1 MTTAPAEDQHRLLDL
16 QALDTRLQQLAHSHR
31 THPARATV
39 EELGKRLADL
49 DDVVVR
55 ARTEAG
61 DIKRE
66 VAKAEAD
73 VAQVRSRAERDRA
86 KVDSGVLGAKDL
98 QGLTSELESLA
109 RRQEALEEI
118 ELEAM
123 ERLEAAENHLAEVTR
138 SREEVANS
146 RDAAL
151 TDLEGAL
158 ADLVKERTA
167 VQAERAPVAAGIDPG
182 LLALYDKLREQ
193 LGGLAAARLRG
204 RTCEG
209 CRLELN
215 AVDVARLTAS
225 DPDEVA
231 RCEECGRILVRS

>member
-1 MTTAPAEDQHRLLDL
+1 MTTAPAEDQRRLLDL
-16 QALDTRLQQLAHSHR
+16 QALDTRLQQLAHAHR

-55 ARTEAG
+55 ARTEVG

-66 VAKAEAD
+66 VAKAESD
-73 VAQVRSRAERDRA
+73 VAQVRSRAERDQA

-109 RRQEALEEI
+109 RRQGALEEV

-123 ERLEAAENHLAEVTR
+123 ERLEAAESHLAEVTR
-138 SREEVANS
+138 SREEVAAA

-151 TDLEGAL
+151 AELEGAL
-158 ADLVKERTA
+158 ADLVQEKTA

-182 LLALYDKLREQ
+182 LLALYDKLRDQ